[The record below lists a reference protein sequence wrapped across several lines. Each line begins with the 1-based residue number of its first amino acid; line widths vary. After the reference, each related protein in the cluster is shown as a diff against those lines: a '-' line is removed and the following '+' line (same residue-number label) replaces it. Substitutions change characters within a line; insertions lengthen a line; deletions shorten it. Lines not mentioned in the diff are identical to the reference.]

1 MAAPME
7 QGPSSERPPANW
19 TARILAPLALVLSAL
34 VVLLVV
40 TGSLGGD
47 DDDGKGRRDREQTA
61 TTGCQPTDSGQEAI
75 RQGYYVLQ
83 PGDDF
88 ASLAEQTCVE
98 IEEIQRLN
106 PNLDPQL
113 LPQGG
118 CVDLKPD
125 GCKVLAE
132 G

>member
-1 MAAPME
+1 ME
-7 QGPSSERPPANW
+7 RGPSSEPPPTNW
-19 TARILAPLALVLSAL
+19 AARILAPVAL
-34 VVLLVV
+34 VVAALVV
-40 TGSLGGD
+40 VAVVSGSLDGD
-47 DDDGKGRRDREQTA
+47 DDRGGNRDRRETA
-61 TTGCQPTDSGQEAI
+61 TAGCQPNDAGREAI
-75 RQGYYVLQ
+75 SQGYYVLE

-88 ASLAEQTCVE
+88 ASLAEETCIDV
-98 IEEIQRLN
+98 EEIQRLN

-113 LPQGG
+113 LPEGG

>member
-1 MAAPME
+1 ME
-7 QGPSSERPPANW
+7 QGPSSERAPANW
-19 TARILAPLALVLSAL
+19 TARILAPLALVLAAL

-40 TGSLGGD
+40 TGSLGGG
-47 DDDGKGRRDREQTA
+47 DDGRDGKRNRDQTA
-61 TTGCQPTDSGQEAI
+61 TTGCQPSETGREAI
-75 RQGYYVLQ
+75 SQGYYVLQ

-88 ASLAEQTCVE
+88 ASLAEETCIE

-118 CVDLKPD
+118 CVDLKTD
-125 GCKVLAE
+125 GCKVLSE

>member
-1 MAAPME
+1 ME
-7 QGPSSERPPANW
+7 RGPSSEDGPANW
-19 TARILAPLALVLSAL
+19 TARILAPLALVVVAL
-34 VVLLVV
+34 VVVLVV
-40 TGSLGGD
+40 GGSLGEDEG
-47 DDDGKGRRDREQTA
+47 DGKGSRRDRTTTA
-61 TTGCQPTDSGQEAI
+61 GCQPNDTG
-75 RQGYYVLQ
+75 RQAVSNGYYVLQ

-88 ASLAEQTCVE
+88 ASLAEETCVS

-106 PNLDPQL
+106 PDLDPQL

-118 CVDLKPD
+118 CVDLRPE

>member
-1 MAAPME
+1 ME
-7 QGPSSERPPANW
+7 RGPSSDQPPANW
-19 TARILAPLALVLSAL
+19 TARILAPLALVVAAL

-47 DDDGKGRRDREQTA
+47 DDGDGGKRNREQTA
-61 TTGCQPTDSGQEAI
+61 TTGCQPNESGRQAI
-75 RQGYYVLQ
+75 SQGYYVLQ

-88 ASLAEQTCVE
+88 ASLAEETCIEV
-98 IEEIQRLN
+98 EEIQRLN

-125 GCKVLAE
+125 GCKALAE

>member
-1 MAAPME
+1 ME
-7 QGPSSERPPANW
+7 RGPSSEHGPANW
-19 TARILAPLALVLSAL
+19 TARILAPVALVLAAL

-47 DDDGKGRRDREQTA
+47 EDNGKGGKRERVA
-61 TTGCQPTDSGQEAI
+61 TTGCEPNDAG
-75 RQGYYVLQ
+75 RQARSNGYYVLQ

-88 ASLAEQTCVE
+88 ASLAEITCMPVD
-98 IEEIQRLN
+98 EIQRLN
-106 PNLDPQL
+106 PDLDPQL

-118 CVDLKPD
+118 CVDLRPD